1 MMGALTKN
9 ERDGLEDVFLSINSA
24 DEKYDKIKYL
34 SNLILP
40 HQTTKNFSKLLKQ
53 AKIGLKE
60 TKLSHFLAQYYEKK
74 KNLSK

>member
-1 MMGALTKN
+1 MGALTKN

-24 DEKYDKIKYL
+24 DEKYDKIKDLSYL
-34 SNLILP
+34 IMS
-40 HQTTKNFSKLLKQ
+40 HKTTRNFSKLLKQ

-60 TKLSHFLAQYYEKK
+60 TKLSQFLARYYEKK